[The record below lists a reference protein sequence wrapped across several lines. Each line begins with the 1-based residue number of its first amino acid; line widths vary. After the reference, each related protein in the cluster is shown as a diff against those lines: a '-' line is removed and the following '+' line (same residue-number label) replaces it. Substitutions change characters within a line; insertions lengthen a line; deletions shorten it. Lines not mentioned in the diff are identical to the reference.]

1 MNNGERARSLR
12 KVRTTIL
19 EMLNDRGYDC
29 SSYPIDIDEVEII
42 ERFQQDTLDI
52 FVPRR
57 EGNYKMYVRFYKI
70 YSFDVKTFGK
80 KELQQTVDDIRSNYP
95 DDDIHFIILLHQE
108 PTPPAKKAL
117 ETDIE
122 RYKHVEVYQIN
133 RFVFNITKHRLVPKH
148 RKMDENEVRELM
160 EKYGCTRGQLPKIFS
175 TDPVS
180 QYYGFRSGDV
190 IEITRYN
197 IPTTGR
203 SMYYR
208 MVK

>member
-1 MNNGERARSLR
+1 MNQQDRARSLR

-19 EMLNDRGYDC
+19 EMLQDRGYDI
-29 SSYPIDIDEVEII
+29 STYPINIDDTEMI

-52 FVPRR
+52 FVPHT
-57 EGNYKMYVRFYKI
+57 EDSYKMYVRFYRI

-80 KELQQTVDDIRSNYP
+80 KELQQTVDEIRAQYP
-95 DDDIHFIILLHQE
+95 DDEVRFIILLHQE
-108 PTPPAKKAL
+108 PTPPAKRAL
-117 ETDIE
+117 ENDIE

-148 RKMDENEVRELM
+148 RRMDDNEVKDLM
-160 EKYGCTRGQLPKIFS
+160 VKYGCTKSQLPKLFV
-175 TDPVS
+175 TDPIS
-180 QYYGFRSGDV
+180 QYYGFRPGDV
-190 IEITRYN
+190 IEITRFN

-208 MVK
+208 LVK